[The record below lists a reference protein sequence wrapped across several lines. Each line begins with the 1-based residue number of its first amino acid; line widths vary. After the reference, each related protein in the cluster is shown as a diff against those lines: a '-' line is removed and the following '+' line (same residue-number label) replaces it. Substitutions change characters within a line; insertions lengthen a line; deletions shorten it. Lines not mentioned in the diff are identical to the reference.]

1 MKYSSMQSRQIATF
15 AWSKNR
21 RIINM
26 LALLLDNHLKEEACM
41 KYINAK
47 DILPNAL
54 VKELQNYIQG
64 GYIYVPTNQLHQK
77 RWGEIS
83 GYRQELQ
90 QRNQQIIEEFQKG
103 SSVEKLSEKYFLS
116 VYAIRKII
124 YQK

>member
-1 MKYSSMQSRQIATF
+1 M
-15 AWSKNR
+15 
-21 RIINM
+21 
-26 LALLLDNHLKEEACM
+26 LLDDYLKEEACM

-83 GYRQELQ
+83 GYRQLFIRNKFAGGELPPAFVIQ
-90 QRNQQIIEEFQKG
+90 KLIRYRLVDRKQIDLT
-103 SSVEKLSEKYFLS
+103 V
-116 VYAIRKII
+116 
-124 YQK
+124 

>member
-1 MKYSSMQSRQIATF
+1 
-15 AWSKNR
+15 
-21 RIINM
+21 
-26 LALLLDNHLKEEACM
+26 M

-90 QRNQQIIEEFQKG
+90 QPTDYRGIPKG
-103 SSVEKLSEKYFLS
+103 ILC
-116 VYAIRKII
+116 
-124 YQK
+124 

>member
-1 MKYSSMQSRQIATF
+1 MSQNKL
-15 AWSKNR
+15 
-21 RIINM
+21 
-26 LALLLDNHLKEEACM
+26 LALLLDDYLKEEACM

-103 SSVEKLSEKYFLS
+103 FLC
-116 VYAIRKII
+116 
-124 YQK
+124 